1 MSFQK
6 SQKAYFVKGKVI
18 LTYSANM
25 VKRAVMQHL
34 GYICEATTYAED
46 LGGGDCDT
54 RNWERDKDEDEQ
66 EWIRRCLHQ
75 AARMIKPRRGR
86 RFRR

>member
-25 VKRAVMQHL
+25 VKRAVM
-34 GYICEATTYAED
+34 
-46 LGGGDCDT
+46 
-54 RNWERDKDEDEQ
+54 
-66 EWIRRCLHQ
+66 
-75 AARMIKPRRGR
+75 
-86 RFRR
+86 

>member
-25 VKRAVMQHL
+25 VKCAV
-34 GYICEATTYAED
+34 I
-46 LGGGDCDT
+46 
-54 RNWERDKDEDEQ
+54 
-66 EWIRRCLHQ
+66 
-75 AARMIKPRRGR
+75 
-86 RFRR
+86 